1 MRRLRTTEGKPL
13 GRPGTVRGEMAPKP
27 GLQECR
33 AQGGHGAL
41 GCPRG
46 RVPSLARPLWEN
58 ARAASSWTVSS
69 PPPCALRARTRS
81 VGRGRAKAALLLLF
95 CTLRQAAGR
104 LLQPSPTSSH
114 SLALESLR
122 ARTRGAGDGNEPGE
136 DFFITFLN
144 VLLIARSGADVVC
157 LMMHRQAAAPNP

>member
-1 MRRLRTTEGKPL
+1 MP
-13 GRPGTVRGEMAPKP
+13 
-27 GLQECR
+27 
-33 AQGGHGAL
+33 
-41 GCPRG
+41 
-46 RVPSLARPLWEN
+46 
-58 ARAASSWTVSS
+58 RAAMGPSAVPEAACPPWQGRCGKTHEQPLRGPS
-69 PPPCALRARTRS
+69 PPRRRAPSVLAHALWDGAGPKLNYFCSSAPCASL
-81 VGRGRAKAALLLLF
+81 
-95 CTLRQAAGR
+95 QAGSCS
-104 LLQPSPTSSH
+104 PSPTSSH

>member
-1 MRRLRTTEGKPL
+1 MP
-13 GRPGTVRGEMAPKP
+13 
-27 GLQECR
+27 
-33 AQGGHGAL
+33 
-41 GCPRG
+41 
-46 RVPSLARPLWEN
+46 
-58 ARAASSWTVSS
+58 RAAMGPSAVPEAACPPWQGRCGKTHEQPLRGPS
-69 PPPCALRARTRS
+69 PPRRRAPSVLAHACARTRS

-95 CTLRQAAGR
+95 CTLRQSAGR